1 MEVIYTPQAV
11 EDLNYWKKSGNKAI
25 QKKIQQLILAIIE
38 NPFEGIGKPEPLK
51 HQLSGSWSRR
61 INREHRI
68 VYEVYNDHTVVILEI
83 QSLRGHYLK

>member
-38 NPFEGIGKPEPLK
+38 KPYEGIGKPEPLK
-51 HQLSGSWSRR
+51 YELSGSWSRR

-68 VYEVYNDHTVVILEI
+68 VYEVYNEHTVVILEI
-83 QSLRGHYLK
+83 QSLRGHYQK

>member
-25 QKKIQQLILAIIE
+25 QKKIQQLIVAIIE

-51 HQLSGSWSRR
+51 YELSGSWSRR

-68 VYEVYNDHTVVILEI
+68 VYEVYNDNTVVILEI